1 MSQLD
6 TSAGLSFGVSVV
18 RGDWSVLIGGRLGPS
33 LPLAPRANSS
43 VGRAPSLQGGCRRFE
58 SGWLHLFR
66 LMVPAVAASLIVAV
80 SAPSAFAR
88 RTVPAVAASLIV
100 AVSAPSAFA
109 ARTCHP
115 PKFPGNGYFT
125 SLGVTHTDCATG
137 KKVALAYYRC
147 PPRHGIRGR
156 CAGVLGYTCKE
167 TRQSI
172 PTEFDARVTCKHGRV
187 VVVHTYQQ
195 NT

>member
-1 MSQLD
+1 MSQLE

-18 RGDWSVLIGGRLGPS
+18 RGDWSVLIGGRLRPS
-33 LPLAPRANSS
+33 LPLAPRGHSS

-66 LMVPAVAASLIVAV
+66 LMVPAVAASLIVA
-80 SAPSAFAR
+80 A
-88 RTVPAVAASLIV
+88 
-100 AVSAPSAFA
+100 SAPSAFA

-115 PKFPGNGYFT
+115 PKYPGNGYFT

-147 PPRHGIRGR
+147 RTRHGIRGR